1 MSTRLWDATHLQGVK
16 SLPGAPGYSTQA
28 FLVHFS
34 TCITSVPDDHRE
46 PLFCL
51 CKKEKKGSIHLCA
64 FLSFPQGFFKVV
76 SEKKKKSC
84 LHCLLFPL
92 CGIKLHFEGVGWWLG
107 GGGWGVLSC
116 ITHREEQG
124 KQTGP
129 DSSNRG
135 SCSAGWGTLG
145 VNQSWTAKLILI
157 RREREKDRR
166 GWIVQTACYVSQEE
180 KGKKSQSGGQN
191 NAWWHNVT

>member
-1 MSTRLWDATHLQGVK
+1 MGEIKIKWLTEWQNRESNSVRHCVCLQGYEMSTRLWDATHLQGVK

-51 CKKEKKGSIHLCA
+51 CEKEKKGSIHLCA

-107 GGGWGVLSC
+107 GGGGESCHASHTGRSRGNKQGQIHQKEGVAQRDGERWVL
-116 ITHREEQG
+116 IKVEQLN
-124 KQTGP
+124 
-129 DSSNRG
+129 SF
-135 SCSAGWGTLG
+135 
-145 VNQSWTAKLILI
+145 
-157 RREREKDRR
+157 
-166 GWIVQTACYVSQEE
+166 
-180 KGKKSQSGGQN
+180 
-191 NAWWHNVT
+191 

>member
-1 MSTRLWDATHLQGVK
+1 MCDIVCVYKAMRCLQGYEMQHTCRGLRVYPELRGTVHK
-16 SLPGAPGYSTQA
+16 P
-28 FLVHFS
+28 FLFTFLHASHLHRMTTANHFS
-34 TCITSVPDDHRE
+34 ASAKKKKKVAFICVPSF
-46 PLFCL
+46 LFH
-51 CKKEKKGSIHLCA
+51 KV
-64 FLSFPQGFFKVV
+64 FLKWSLKR
-76 SEKKKKSC
+76 SKKSC

-145 VNQSWTAKLILI
+145 VNQS
-157 RREREKDRR
+157 
-166 GWIVQTACYVSQEE
+166 
-180 KGKKSQSGGQN
+180 
-191 NAWWHNVT
+191 

>member
-1 MSTRLWDATHLQGVK
+1 MHHICTGWPPRTTF
-16 SLPGAPGYSTQA
+16 LP
-28 FLVHFS
+28 L
-34 TCITSVPDDHRE
+34 R
-46 PLFCL
+46 
-51 CKKEKKGSIHLCA
+51 KRKKGSIHLCA

-76 SEKKKKSC
+76 SEKKQKKLPALPPVSPVRNKAA
-84 LHCLLFPL
+84 F
-92 CGIKLHFEGVGWWLG
+92 WG
-107 GGGWGVLSC
+107 GGLVVGGWGGGVLSC

>member
-1 MSTRLWDATHLQGVK
+1 MSTRLRDATHLQGVK

-34 TCITSVPDDHRE
+34 TCITSAPDDHRE

-51 CKKEKKGSIHLCA
+51 CEKEKKVAFICA
-64 FLSFPQGFFKVV
+64 PSFLFHKVFLKW
-76 SEKKKKSC
+76 SLKRSKKSC

-145 VNQSWTAKLILI
+145 VNQS
-157 RREREKDRR
+157 
-166 GWIVQTACYVSQEE
+166 
-180 KGKKSQSGGQN
+180 
-191 NAWWHNVT
+191 